1 MLVLFR
7 VFRLT
12 GSYCWFCGVTQ
23 DLYIHLFVG
32 LLQDKVIAIPREFYI
47 DTVIGDIASS
57 LFQFKCNI
65 DDNDMR

>member
-1 MLVLFR
+1 MKLVCIVYLLRNLNITFNS
-7 VFRLT
+7 FK
-12 GSYCWFCGVTQ
+12 
-23 DLYIHLFVG
+23 HFVCFF
-32 LLQDKVIAIPREFYI
+32 LLQNKVIAIPKEFYV